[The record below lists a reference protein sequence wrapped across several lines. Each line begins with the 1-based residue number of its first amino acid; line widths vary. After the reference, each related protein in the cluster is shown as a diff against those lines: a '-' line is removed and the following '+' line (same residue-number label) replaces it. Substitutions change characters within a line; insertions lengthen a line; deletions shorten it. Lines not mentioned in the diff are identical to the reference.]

1 MPMSNPA
8 PPNPAADRNL
18 LFGILAMEMDFI
30 SRDALIAAMDAW
42 VLDKQKSLGQVLLDQ
57 HALRPE
63 SNQLLEAL
71 VQKHLEMH
79 AGDVEK
85 SLSSLS
91 SLDSV
96 RKESEQVADAG
107 VQASLLLL
115 MAAGH

>member
-1 MPMSNPA
+1 MSNRA
-8 PPNPAADRNL
+8 PQNPAANRNL

-30 SRDALIAAMDAW
+30 GRDALITAMNAW
-42 VLDKQKSLGQVLLDQ
+42 ALDKQKSLGQVLLDQ
-57 HALRPE
+57 KALRPE
-63 SNQLLEAL
+63 SHTLLEAL
-71 VQKHLEMH
+71 VQKHLEKH
-79 AGDVEK
+79 DGDAEK

-96 RKESEQVADAG
+96 RKDLEQVDDAG